1 MQFLNKSVVFILTI
15 VLIFILVPRPALSE
29 MSDHGLEKE
38 VKALKE
44 KVEKLGV
51 LERLGE
57 RVGLS
62 ALVEVEASAGNGF
75 NGVDESDIVLA
86 TVELGL
92 DAKIAEYVKA
102 HLQFLWEEDDTEP
115 IDMDEGTVT
124 VGNTERFPVYFT
136 AGKMYV
142 PFGAFETN
150 MIQDPLTLEIGETN
164 QSAIQVGFE
173 VTGLCGSIYAFNGNI
188 DEKEDPDDNEIKCFG
203 ANIGYAFEGDSMR
216 LKLGADW
223 INNIADSKL
232 LTDVFEEK
240 NVDHIRDYV
249 GGLALHL
256 TFNLG
261 SFTFIGEYVGATD
274 EFHDGELD
282 FKGRGARPRAWNIEL
297 AYTRDILGSETT
309 FALGY
314 QGTDEALALELPK
327 DRYLAAIGTG
337 LVENASITLEY
348 LHDEDYGKSDGG
360 TDDDAN
366 MVTFQLAVEF

>member
-1 MQFLNKSVVFILTI
+1 MI
-15 VLIFILVPRPALSE
+15 
-29 MSDHGLEKE
+29 GLPDNQ
-38 VKALKE
+38 AP
-44 KVEKLGV
+44 
-51 LERLGE
+51 
-57 RVGLS
+57 
-62 ALVEVEASAGNGF
+62 
-75 NGVDESDIVLA
+75 
-86 TVELGL
+86 
-92 DAKIAEYVKA
+92 
-102 HLQFLWEEDDTEP
+102 HLL
-115 IDMDEGTVT
+115 
-124 VGNTERFPVYFT
+124 
-136 AGKMYV
+136 
-142 PFGAFETN
+142 
-150 MIQDPLTLEIGETN
+150 
-164 QSAIQVGFE
+164 
-173 VTGLCGSIYAFNGNI
+173 
-188 DEKEDPDDNEIKCFG
+188 
-203 ANIGYAFEGDSMR
+203 
-216 LKLGADW
+216 
-223 INNIADSKL
+223 
-232 LTDVFEEK
+232 FEEK

-348 LHDEDYGKSDGG
+348 LHDEDYSKSDGG